1 MRGAPINIT
10 FDTSALKRVGIF
22 LAQAPENA
30 KIAVSHAVNRSLETF
45 KSANVKET
53 AHKYFVKQKDLRSSL
68 TVRKSYGG
76 ELQGAVIARGE
87 RKPLTQYMVSPKKIP
102 VKDGSFRGAVKRLGG
117 LKPIPLAFLMPGKS
131 GLYAAIRDKF
141 GDYERLRILMSP
153 SVPQLTKNK
162 ETVAVA
168 TQKAEETF
176 TKRLEHE
183 LKRAGFLP

>member
-1 MRGAPINIT
+1 ML
-10 FDTSALKRVGIF
+10 F
-22 LAQAPENA
+22 
-30 KIAVSHAVNRSLETF
+30 RS
-45 KSANVKET
+45 
-53 AHKYFVKQKDLRSSL
+53 
-68 TVRKSYGG
+68 
-76 ELQGAVIARGE
+76 
-87 RKPLTQYMVSPKKIP
+87 
-102 VKDGSFRGAVKRLGG
+102 
-117 LKPIPLAFLMPGKS
+117 IPLAFLMPGKS

-162 ETVAVA
+162 ETVAEA